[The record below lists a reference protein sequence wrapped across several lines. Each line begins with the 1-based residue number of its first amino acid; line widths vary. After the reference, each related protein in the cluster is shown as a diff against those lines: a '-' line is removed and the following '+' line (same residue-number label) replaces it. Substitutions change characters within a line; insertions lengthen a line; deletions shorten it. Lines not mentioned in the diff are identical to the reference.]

1 MLTNS
6 ILNVRNSK
14 DNHMN
19 ILDIAI
25 VSNTEMIKNYKGC
38 RNKAEN
44 LSKIFILKNNEP
56 DAVLFSINSYK
67 KHSAFIEYLDSLEE
81 ADLLELNN
89 CLPQCGNNEMS
100 KLKEL
105 IKDLQENEKAM
116 AAGFDQGIA
125 EVNMK
130 MDQVKDEVVG
140 GHNTILGEIKNTS
153 EGLSKKIKK
162 L

>member
-1 MLTNS
+1 
-6 ILNVRNSK
+6 
-14 DNHMN
+14 MN

-44 LSKIFILKNNEP
+44 LNKVFILKNNEP
-56 DAVLFSINSYK
+56 DAVLFSISSYK

-81 ADLLELNN
+81 VNLLELQN
-89 CLPQCGNNEMS
+89 CLPQSGNNEIS
-100 KLKEL
+100 KLKQL
-105 IKDLQENEKAM
+105 ITELQENEKEM
-116 AAGFDQGIA
+116 AVNFDQSMD
-125 EVNMK
+125 EVNIK

-153 EGLSKKIKK
+153 EGLSKKTNK

>member
-1 MLTNS
+1 
-6 ILNVRNSK
+6 
-14 DNHMN
+14 MN
-19 ILDIAI
+19 ILDDAI

-44 LSKIFILKNNEP
+44 LNKIFILKNNEP

-67 KHSAFIEYLDSLEE
+67 KLSAFIEYLDNAGEE
-81 ADLLELNN
+81 DLLELHN
-89 CLPQCGNNEMS
+89 CLPHSGNNEIS
-100 KLKEL
+100 KLKQL
-105 IKDLQENEKAM
+105 VTDLQEDEKAL
-116 AAGFDQGIA
+116 AASFNQVA
-125 EVNMK
+125 NEVNIK

-153 EGLSKKIKK
+153 EGLSKKINK